1 MEESKWNPITSPPGR
16 LMPEEMDVLL
26 DELAENNARDMGPYP
41 PVFGPMHS
49 QEKESTTRICVDR
62 NFRLLWKTRTRIE
75 CLIH

>member
-41 PVFGPMHS
+41 PVFGPDAFS
-49 QEKESTTRICVDR
+49 RERIYDAHLR
-62 NFRLLWKTRTRIE
+62 RQKFPSALENSD
-75 CLIH
+75 